1 MPKVRGKDLEFWW
14 DGIEIPVIEA
24 NLSAEFEEL
33 DGTDSATP
41 GDGKDTEVGFAN
53 RGFTISGNLYTP
65 DGAEIATGTLVKGNR
80 YRVTAKD
87 TVLAA
92 YDIGQLFEA
101 AGTEV
106 MSATDKVVPLGN
118 KITGKTID
126 FTFNAVQIPVTS
138 IDYNVNYDE
147 LDATDSET
155 TGDGRET
162 EVSRASRATA
172 INGIVRQEDADV
184 LTTNPVKQA
193 ATLTFNTNNKAEG
206 DIIPVSKNPVDN
218 NLDYAKIA
226 YAFRWVGNPTETNLG
241 LAAAIEKAFKI
252 ILKRGATTN
261 KEYTGNAIVISKG
274 ITLDINSLAKVSYTI
289 KINGALTEA
298 VAN

>member
-1 MPKVRGKDLEFWW
+1 MAKVRGKDLEFWW
-14 DGIEIPVIEA
+14 DGIEIPIIES

-33 DGTDSATP
+33 DGTDTATP

-53 RGFTISGNLYTP
+53 RSFSISANLYTP
-65 DGAEIATGTLVKGNR
+65 DGAEINTGTLVKGSR

-92 YDIGQLFEA
+92 YDVGQLFEA
-101 AGTEV
+101 AGTEA

-118 KITGKTID
+118 KITGKTMEFD
-126 FTFNAVQIPVTS
+126 FNSVDIPVTS
-138 IDYNVNYDE
+138 IDYNVSYDE
-147 LDATDSET
+147 LDSTDNAT

-162 EVSRASRATA
+162 EVSRASRATT
-172 INGIVRQEDADV
+172 INGIIRSESADL
-184 LTTNPVKQA
+184 LTTDPVKQA
-193 ATLTFNTNNKAEG
+193 AILTFNTNNKAEG

-218 NLDYAKIA
+218 NLEFAKIA
-226 YAFRWVGNPTETNLG
+226 YAFRWVGVPTETNLG

-252 ILKRGATTN
+252 IMKRGASTN
-261 KEYTGNAIVISKG
+261 KQYIGNAIVTAKN
-274 ITLDINSLAKVSYTI
+274 ITLDINSIAKVSYTI

>member
-1 MPKVRGKDLEFWW
+1 MAKVRGKDLEFWW
-14 DGIEIPVIEA
+14 DGVEIPVIEA

-53 RGFTISGNLYTP
+53 RTFQVSANLYTP
-65 DGAEIATGTLVKGNR
+65 DGAEINSGTLTKGNR

-92 YDIGQLFEA
+92 YDVGQLFESD
-101 AGTEV
+101 GTEV
-106 MSATDKVVPLGN
+106 MSSTDKVVPLGN
-118 KITGKTID
+118 KITGKTME
-126 FTFNAVQIPVTS
+126 FNFNSADVPVTS

-147 LDATDSET
+147 LDGTDNST

-162 EVSRASRATA
+162 EVSRATRATS
-172 INGIVRQEDADV
+172 INGIVRSENADL

-193 ATLTFNTNNKAEG
+193 AILTFNTNNKAEG

-218 NLDYAKIA
+218 TLDFAKIA
-226 YAFRWVGNPTETNLG
+226 YAFKWVGAPTETNLG
-241 LAAAIEKAFKI
+241 LAAAVEKAFKV
-252 ILKRGATTN
+252 ILKRGASTN
-261 KEYTGNAIVISKG
+261 KEYTGNAIVTAKN
-274 ITLDINSLAKVSYTI
+274 ITSDINSLAKINYTI